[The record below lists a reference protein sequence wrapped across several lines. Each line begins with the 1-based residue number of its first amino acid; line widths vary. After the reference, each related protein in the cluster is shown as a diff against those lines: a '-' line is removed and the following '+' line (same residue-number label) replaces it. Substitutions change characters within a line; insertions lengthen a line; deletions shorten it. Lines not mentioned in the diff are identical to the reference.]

1 MEYNELNQ
9 NKKSICTCRRIMI
22 LLIFCITLA
31 FILIKIKLK
40 FDTKN
45 NKELTLEDKI
55 YSLAGFKPY
64 KSHTVEIQKNPKKPK
79 GVYFQYNNGCILY
92 SLINLGYINEND
104 IPLSMKNYKSH
115 TYFQD
120 EKTHINLLKETLSL
134 IDLAQLWI
142 NVGGESPYIKNN
154 KIIPLEII
162 KNQVYDI
169 LKNYIES
176 NDKKYEDVKPAFN
189 IVKNHTRFASVIGKY
204 PVRPLLLSQCKFKD
218 KIGKLNLKNAIDKG
232 FIVKGD
238 IVFVLNHFIIF
249 DGIIEENS
257 KKYYMFIDSLT
268 HLYERVKKESVEGC
282 IVEYNKG
289 IIKSPENGA
298 LINIEQTNEK
308 SVGILEL
315 LFK

>member
-1 MEYNELNQ
+1 MDYKEVNPNTKISY
-9 NKKSICTCRRIMI
+9 SIIKIISI
-22 LLIFCITLA
+22 LLIS
-31 FILIKIKLK
+31 ILIIVFIVIICFNKS
-40 FDTKN
+40 N
-45 NKELTLEDKI
+45 NKNLTLEEKI
-55 YSLAGFKPY
+55 YSFAGLKPY
-64 KSHTVEIQKNPKKPK
+64 KSYKIELKKNPIKPK

-92 SLINLGYINEND
+92 SLINLGYLNEKD

>member
-1 MEYNELNQ
+1 MEYNAINQ

-22 LLIFCITLA
+22 LLLFCIALA

-40 FDTKN
+40 LDSKN

-64 KSHTVEIQKNPKKPK
+64 TSHTVEIQKNPKKPK

-142 NVGGESPYIKNN
+142 NVGGESHYIKNN

-204 PVRPLLLSQCKFKD
+204 PVKPLLLSQCDFKD
-218 KIGKLNLKNAIDKG
+218 KIEKLNLKSAIDKG

-238 IVFVLNHFIIF
+238 VVFVLNHFIVF

-257 KKYYMFIDSLT
+257 KKFYLFIDSLSP
-268 HLYERVKKESVEGC
+268 LYERVKKESMEGC
-282 IVEYNKG
+282 IIEYNKG

-308 SVGILEL
+308 SIGILKL